1 VADEVRQLAHRTKES
16 TQEIEET
23 VIELQKGSTLA
34 VELMKTS
41 LQGSEKSV
49 SEADAVGKLMQQV
62 IEDIKQISAANHAV
76 AGATE
81 EQNQVVKSLD
91 ADIQTISELSIQSK
105 TNLNNTLNECT
116 KLRQQFGDLEQ
127 MVKKF
132 RV

>member
-1 VADEVRQLAHRTKES
+1 
-16 TQEIEET
+16 
-23 VIELQKGSTLA
+23 
-34 VELMKTS
+34 
-41 LQGSEKSV
+41 
-49 SEADAVGKLMQQV
+49 MQQV

-76 AGATE
+76 ACATE

>member
-1 VADEVRQLAHRTKES
+1 
-16 TQEIEET
+16 
-23 VIELQKGSTLA
+23 
-34 VELMKTS
+34 MKTS

-49 SEADAVGKLMQQV
+49 SEADAVGELMQQV
-62 IEDIKQISAANHAV
+62 IEDIKQISAANHVV

-132 RV
+132 KV

>member
-1 VADEVRQLAHRTKES
+1 
-16 TQEIEET
+16 
-23 VIELQKGSTLA
+23 
-34 VELMKTS
+34 MKTS

-62 IEDIKQISAANHAV
+62 IEDIKQISVANHTV
-76 AGATE
+76 ADATE

-127 MVKKF
+127 MDQKF
-132 RV
+132 KV

>member
-1 VADEVRQLAHRTKES
+1 
-16 TQEIEET
+16 
-23 VIELQKGSTLA
+23 
-34 VELMKTS
+34 
-41 LQGSEKSV
+41 V

-62 IEDIKQISAANHAV
+62 IEDIKQISAANHTV
-76 AGATE
+76 ADATE

-127 MVKKF
+127 MVQKF
-132 RV
+132 KV